1 MSTDEL
7 KKTPGANGFIRTLS
21 ILAAAAVVALV
32 VISARR
38 RHGRRVGAA
47 RLVRPHDDGHEYLLD
62 LRLRLHAG
70 EPLVAQ
76 AALSA
81 RRLDHA
87 TDRRLAGFFI
97 RGKDVMSNLNSLYA
111 RLGGEEGVIRLVKAY
126 IEALKTLPGAQ
137 RLRSLYPEDLSKYE
151 LRMTEFLSTWLGGPA
166 LYQERHGM
174 PMLRES
180 HRSFAIDGEARDEWM
195 LCMRTALRET
205 VSDEEL
211 RLYLEGAFWRMADS
225 LRTK

>member
-1 MSTDEL
+1 
-7 KKTPGANGFIRTLS
+7 
-21 ILAAAAVVALV
+21 
-32 VISARR
+32 
-38 RHGRRVGAA
+38 
-47 RLVRPHDDGHEYLLD
+47 
-62 LRLRLHAG
+62 
-70 EPLVAQ
+70 
-76 AALSA
+76 
-81 RRLDHA
+81 
-87 TDRRLAGFFI
+87 
-97 RGKDVMSNLNSLYA
+97 MSNLNSLYA

-195 LCMRTALRET
+195 LPSRDGLRRGAPPLPRGRLLAHGGQPPHQMREAAHQAASLIWRGADQKSEYRSCSVCRT
-205 VSDEEL
+205 VTSI
-211 RLYLEGAFWRMADS
+211 
-225 LRTK
+225 

>member
-1 MSTDEL
+1 
-7 KKTPGANGFIRTLS
+7 
-21 ILAAAAVVALV
+21 
-32 VISARR
+32 
-38 RHGRRVGAA
+38 
-47 RLVRPHDDGHEYLLD
+47 
-62 LRLRLHAG
+62 
-70 EPLVAQ
+70 
-76 AALSA
+76 
-81 RRLDHA
+81 
-87 TDRRLAGFFI
+87 
-97 RGKDVMSNLNSLYA
+97 MSNLNSLYA

-225 LRTK
+225 LRTKREKPPIRRLLSFGAVRIRSPSTARARSAGPSPRSEANHDRR

>member
-1 MSTDEL
+1 MFGAVDDVVLQVGGHVAEVRAVPGHTDDQV
-7 KKTPGANGFIRTLS
+7 AI
-21 ILAAAAVVALV
+21 AV
-32 VISARR
+32 
-38 RHGRRVGAA
+38 RV
-47 RLVRPHDDGHEYLLD
+47 L
-62 LRLRLHAG
+62 
-70 EPLVAQ
+70 
-76 AALSA
+76 
-81 RRLDHA
+81 
-87 TDRRLAGFFI
+87 
-97 RGKDVMSNLNSLYA
+97 
-111 RLGGEEGVIRLVKAY
+111 LGGEQGVIRLVKAY

>member
-1 MSTDEL
+1 M
-7 KKTPGANGFIRTLS
+7 
-21 ILAAAAVVALV
+21 
-32 VISARR
+32 
-38 RHGRRVGAA
+38 
-47 RLVRPHDDGHEYLLD
+47 
-62 LRLRLHAG
+62 
-70 EPLVAQ
+70 
-76 AALSA
+76 
-81 RRLDHA
+81 
-87 TDRRLAGFFI
+87 

-180 HRSFAIDGEARDEWM
+180 HRSFAIDDGFHGIFLGIWNNPFNDIM
-195 LCMRTALRET
+195 FVFIHLREKVFIFKYDLFRFFIGKKFCRCCSET
-205 VSDEEL
+205 LNDIEQCSDRRRVL
-211 RLYLEGAFWRMADS
+211 VAFQLGDKS
-225 LRTK
+225 LGKL

>member
-1 MSTDEL
+1 
-7 KKTPGANGFIRTLS
+7 
-21 ILAAAAVVALV
+21 
-32 VISARR
+32 
-38 RHGRRVGAA
+38 
-47 RLVRPHDDGHEYLLD
+47 
-62 LRLRLHAG
+62 
-70 EPLVAQ
+70 
-76 AALSA
+76 
-81 RRLDHA
+81 
-87 TDRRLAGFFI
+87 
-97 RGKDVMSNLNSLYA
+97 MSNLNSLYA

-211 RLYLEGAFWRMADS
+211 RLYLEGAFWRW
-225 LRTK
+225 RTASAPNERSRPSGGFSHLARVRIRSPSTARARSAGPSPRSEANHDRR

>member
-1 MSTDEL
+1 
-7 KKTPGANGFIRTLS
+7 
-21 ILAAAAVVALV
+21 
-32 VISARR
+32 
-38 RHGRRVGAA
+38 
-47 RLVRPHDDGHEYLLD
+47 
-62 LRLRLHAG
+62 
-70 EPLVAQ
+70 
-76 AALSA
+76 
-81 RRLDHA
+81 
-87 TDRRLAGFFI
+87 
-97 RGKDVMSNLNSLYA
+97 MSNLNSLYA

-211 RLYLEGAFWRMADS
+211 AARRAKWQPRAPRITTGYLARYAALVTSGNTGAILKAPEA
-225 LRTK
+225 

>member
-1 MSTDEL
+1 
-7 KKTPGANGFIRTLS
+7 
-21 ILAAAAVVALV
+21 
-32 VISARR
+32 
-38 RHGRRVGAA
+38 
-47 RLVRPHDDGHEYLLD
+47 
-62 LRLRLHAG
+62 
-70 EPLVAQ
+70 
-76 AALSA
+76 
-81 RRLDHA
+81 
-87 TDRRLAGFFI
+87 
-97 RGKDVMSNLNSLYA
+97 MSNLNSLYA

-180 HRSFAIDGEARDEWM
+180 HLSFAIDGEARDEWM
-195 LCMRTALRET
+195 LCMRMALRET

>member
-1 MSTDEL
+1 
-7 KKTPGANGFIRTLS
+7 
-21 ILAAAAVVALV
+21 
-32 VISARR
+32 
-38 RHGRRVGAA
+38 
-47 RLVRPHDDGHEYLLD
+47 
-62 LRLRLHAG
+62 
-70 EPLVAQ
+70 
-76 AALSA
+76 
-81 RRLDHA
+81 
-87 TDRRLAGFFI
+87 
-97 RGKDVMSNLNSLYA
+97 MSNLNSLYA

-151 LRMTEFLSTWLGGPA
+151 LRMTEFLSTWLG
-166 LYQERHGM
+166 HGM

>member
-1 MSTDEL
+1 
-7 KKTPGANGFIRTLS
+7 
-21 ILAAAAVVALV
+21 
-32 VISARR
+32 
-38 RHGRRVGAA
+38 
-47 RLVRPHDDGHEYLLD
+47 
-62 LRLRLHAG
+62 
-70 EPLVAQ
+70 
-76 AALSA
+76 
-81 RRLDHA
+81 
-87 TDRRLAGFFI
+87 
-97 RGKDVMSNLNSLYA
+97 MSNLNSLYA

-225 LRTK
+225 LHTK

>member
-1 MSTDEL
+1 
-7 KKTPGANGFIRTLS
+7 
-21 ILAAAAVVALV
+21 
-32 VISARR
+32 
-38 RHGRRVGAA
+38 
-47 RLVRPHDDGHEYLLD
+47 
-62 LRLRLHAG
+62 
-70 EPLVAQ
+70 
-76 AALSA
+76 
-81 RRLDHA
+81 
-87 TDRRLAGFFI
+87 
-97 RGKDVMSNLNSLYA
+97 MSNLNSLYA

-195 LCMRTALRET
+195 LCMRMALRET
-205 VSDEEL
+205 VSDSPPIKCNTSCTVA
-211 RLYLEGAFWRMADS
+211 RLLGPAIVHLTAAVALANFNA
-225 LRTK
+225 

>member
-1 MSTDEL
+1 
-7 KKTPGANGFIRTLS
+7 
-21 ILAAAAVVALV
+21 
-32 VISARR
+32 
-38 RHGRRVGAA
+38 
-47 RLVRPHDDGHEYLLD
+47 
-62 LRLRLHAG
+62 
-70 EPLVAQ
+70 
-76 AALSA
+76 
-81 RRLDHA
+81 
-87 TDRRLAGFFI
+87 
-97 RGKDVMSNLNSLYA
+97 MSNLNSLYS

-180 HRSFAIDGEARDEWM
+180 RRIFAIDGEARDEWM
-195 LCMRTALRET
+195 LCMRMALRET